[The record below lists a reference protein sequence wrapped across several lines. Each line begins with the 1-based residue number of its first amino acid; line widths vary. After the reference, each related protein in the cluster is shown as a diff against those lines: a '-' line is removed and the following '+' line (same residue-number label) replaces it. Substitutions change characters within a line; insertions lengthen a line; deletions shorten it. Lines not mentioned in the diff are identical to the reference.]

1 MADLVTRL
9 SLQTQQFEAN
19 IQKAQ
24 RQLDDLS
31 KKLVELDKKV
41 SAPKQNLIDFSGVL
55 SSSLVSS
62 LTKFAGGLGVAM
74 TAGEAFEKAMR
85 SCQTTSDMFDNNLKA
100 AKDSVDAFFRSI
112 VTGDW
117 SAFNDGIIGA
127 YNNMKNLSM
136 LMDELADKK
145 LSLSYIKADDLKDM
159 EKWEQIAKDTNRT
172 HEERINAA
180 QNMQGVVSHIS
191 KKTQET
197 IDLDAKALSE
207 EYFAKTGLKVTRKDL
222 HDFFNIT
229 NFSGELSAT
238 ASDSYK
244 EYLRLQKDASN
255 KYAAYNQD
263 VKQYGYDPS
272 RKYQKEYI
280 EAKKVLDVYQQQN
293 YYMAVQGM
301 LAEEDDEN
309 RKNKLNRVNEQ
320 LSLEKDIYSWRKRAD
335 ETIRSVRGSNN
346 QTPTSSTST
355 KSAKDT
361 PIIEPGSIAALNQEI
376 ASLRKQ
382 FEYAADDGT
391 RQGLLKAINDAEVKK
406 RMLQSIAEKPIERL
420 SDGLKNIAK
429 KNPLEGMDTSDLDK
443 FRNVDTSRLN
453 PFKNLEMPFQ
463 KDEETLDY
471 LTAIGSLMGNIQGA
485 TDNATAA
492 WMNYFASILQGTV
505 ALLPLLASVF
515 QIKAMEG
522 IAEQSKLPFPL
533 NIIAMAATA
542 AGLIASIANVPK
554 FASGGI
560 VSGSSFV
567 GDNVIARVNSGEM
580 ILNTRQ
586 QANLFSM
593 LDGGARTNTQGASV
607 VKWHIQGRDLVGVL
621 ANQTNKTSKYK

>member
-1 MADLVTRL
+1 MADLVTNIYLR
-9 SLQTQQFEAN
+9 TQHFDKS
-19 IQKAQ
+19 IQSVQK
-24 RQLDDLS
+24 QLDTLN
-31 KKLVELDKKV
+31 KKLIDVDKKI
-41 SAPKQNLIDFSGVL
+41 ATPKKSLTDFSSVL
-55 SSSLVSS
+55 SSAAVKS
-62 LTKFAGGLGVAM
+62 LTKFAGGLGLAM

-100 AKDSVDAFFRSI
+100 AKDSVDVFFRSL

-117 SAFNDGIIGA
+117 SAFNDGILGA
-127 YNNMKNLSM
+127 FNNLKNLSAM
-136 LMDELADKK
+136 MDELADKK

-159 EKWEQIAKDTNRT
+159 EKWEQIAKDTTRPY
-172 HEERINAA
+172 EERINAA
-180 QNMQGVVSHIS
+180 QNMGGVVSHLS

-207 EYFAKTGLKVTRKDL
+207 EYYAKTGLKVTRKDL
-222 HDFFNIT
+222 HDFLNIT
-229 NFSGELSAT
+229 NFSGELSAK
-238 ASDSYK
+238 ASGDYK
-244 EYLRLQKDASN
+244 KNIRLQKDVDR

-293 YYMAVQGM
+293 SYMIIQGM
-301 LAEEDDEN
+301 LAEEGDED
-309 RKNKLNRVNEQ
+309 RKNKLNRLNEQ
-320 LSLEKDIYSWRKRAD
+320 LSLEKDIYSWQKRYD

-346 QTPTSSTST
+346 QTTSSS
-355 KSAKDT
+355 KSVKVDT
-361 PIIEPGSIAALNQEI
+361 PAPVGSIAEIEKKI
-376 ASLRKQ
+376 ASLKKQ
-382 FEYAADDGT
+382 FQDATTDGM
-391 RQGLLKAINDAEVKK
+391 RYGIQIAIEEAERELKMMRLRAQKMDLLPSGMKNVKA
-406 RMLQSIAEKPIERL
+406 
-420 SDGLKNIAK
+420 

-443 FRNVDTSRLN
+443 FRTTDTL
-453 PFKNLEMPFQ
+453 FQ
-463 KDEETLDY
+463 KDESTLDY
-471 LTAIGSLMGNIQGA
+471 LTAIGALMSNISGA
-485 TDNATAA
+485 TTNATSA

-515 QIKAMEG
+515 KIKAMEG
-522 IAEQSKLPFPL
+522 IAEQSKLKFPL

-542 AGLIASIANVPK
+542 AGLVASIANVPK

-593 LDGGARTNTQGASV
+593 LDGGARTNVQGTNV
-607 VKWHIQGRDLVGVL
+607 VKWHIEGRDLVGVL
-621 ANQTNKTSKYK
+621 ANQINKTSKYK